1 MQKLTATMRR
11 RTRCNGV
18 AAHQHGLRQRGRTAL
33 HKALQARIAVR
44 QVAVDRLRVHP
55 QQQASKAGEYC
66 LRRCCRGRA
75 PAVRWRRGSGVE
87 DDASEPWG
95 VAEALQRGIAEAV
108 LRATARPPEVSGLML
123 VADDDDD
130 VLEHQEQQERESAE
144 EALRADD
151 PELDADPDGA
161 TDEDHFKIL
170 PLVLQMLQVI

>member
-1 MQKLTATMRR
+1 
-11 RTRCNGV
+11 
-18 AAHQHGLRQRGRTAL
+18 
-33 HKALQARIAVR
+33 
-44 QVAVDRLRVHP
+44 
-55 QQQASKAGEYC
+55 
-66 LRRCCRGRA
+66 
-75 PAVRWRRGSGVE
+75 
-87 DDASEPWG
+87 
-95 VAEALQRGIAEAV
+95 
-108 LRATARPPEVSGLML
+108 ML